1 MSWIKPDGQ
10 SVAQKVLEFM
20 EINRSEAGEYTC
32 EASNECGNSTEMASI
47 DVQCKHFIYKSHY
60 HIALDA
66 EEKNILQ
73 NLMAVLNFCL
83 FIVKPENV
91 ELAISAMNNKACL
104 GDVVNFTCSAHAN
117 PAVSLYQLFENDTAL
132 LDTNAVGMWNRT
144 FTSGGVY
151 FYKCVASNT
160 MGSINSTSV
169 MLTVN
174 GNFFEFCHHKFLLS
188 PFCFS
193 KFLVG

>member
-1 MSWIKPDGQ
+1 ME
-10 SVAQKVLEFM
+10 LE
-20 EINRSEAGEYTC
+20 
-32 EASNECGNSTEMASI
+32 
-47 DVQCKHFIYKSHY
+47 
-60 HIALDA
+60 
-66 EEKNILQ
+66 
-73 NLMAVLNFCL
+73 
-83 FIVKPENV
+83 
-91 ELAISAMNNKACL
+91 ISAMNDKVCQV
-104 GDVVNFTCSAHAN
+104 DVVNFTCSAIAN
-117 PAVSLYQLFENDTAL
+117 PAVSSYQLFENDIAIL
-132 LDTNAVGMWNRT
+132 PKNAVGMWNRT

-193 KFLVG
+193 KYFGEVHFWWVDDLP

>member
-10 SVAQKVLEFM
+10 SVAEKVLEFM

-66 EEKNILQ
+66 EEKSILQ
-73 NLMAVLNFCL
+73 NLMAVLNFCF

-91 ELAISAMNNKACL
+91 ELAISAMNNKSCL